1 MKYLIPSEENKGLA
15 LKLST
20 GSEFNPYL
28 MSTNQITML
37 IDTLSELQEKQAK
50 SEVQT
55 IQKKKPWYDFS

>member
-1 MKYLIPSEENKGLA
+1 
-15 LKLST
+15 
-20 GSEFNPYL
+20 

-37 IDTLSELQEKQAK
+37 IDTLSELQEQQAK